1 MDGKTD
7 SKNLKY
13 IGNVAYREFTA
24 EERVQEDKENDD
36 LAKDLDALLTV
47 EMSTVKKQQKQEDEL
62 PDDDLLLDLDKLNEQ
77 EKEQK
82 D

>member
-62 PDDDLLLDLDKLNEQ
+62 PDDDLLLGLDKLNEQ